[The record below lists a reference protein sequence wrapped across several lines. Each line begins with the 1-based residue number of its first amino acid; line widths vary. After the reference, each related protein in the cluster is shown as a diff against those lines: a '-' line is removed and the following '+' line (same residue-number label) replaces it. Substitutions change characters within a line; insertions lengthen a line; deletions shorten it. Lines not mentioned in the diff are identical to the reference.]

1 MQNRHPERS
10 DSGGFFMVLGLAR
23 RFALRI
29 NGEDRPGSIERSH
42 LEALARS
49 MRFQPR
55 YVLRQGLELAERMPA
70 AIDATLATLSPEAH
84 QGSEPT
90 LLERLQRRLLSNC
103 RKLPLRWAVGGR
115 LVGHG
120 SRQGSTYTSR

>member
-1 MQNRHPERS
+1 MSTTLYE
-10 DSGGFFMVLGLAR
+10 GLAR

-70 AIDATLATLSPEAH
+70 AIDATLAILSPEAH
-84 QGSEPT
+84 QGSEQT
-90 LLERLQRRLLSNC
+90 LLERLLSNC
-103 RKLPLRWAVGGR
+103 RKLPERWTAGG
-115 LVGHG
+115 G
-120 SRQGSTYTSR
+120 